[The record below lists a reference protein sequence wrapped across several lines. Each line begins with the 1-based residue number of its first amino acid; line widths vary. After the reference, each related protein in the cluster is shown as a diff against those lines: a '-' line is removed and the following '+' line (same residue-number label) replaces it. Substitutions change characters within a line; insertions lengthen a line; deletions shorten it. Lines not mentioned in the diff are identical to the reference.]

1 MGKQLVGTYHS
12 ELETIDAI
20 DGLKYQG
27 YQPTDITVIAQNQ
40 NAVPKVAARTGA
52 RVESGMPVNTLTGAM
67 MDSFFT
73 LMTGGMMSS
82 HSGLAAKLYEMGI
95 PEFMAKRCESEL
107 NKGKILVMVDT
118 NLVSS
123 SLTYSTGTDR
133 PNEADVQRQI
143 RLHEEQLAVTKE
155 RVQVGEVQ
163 LRKEIVEEQRTIL
176 VPLMREEIYVERRPV
191 VDGTGTFD
199 ATLMA
204 ENEMIRVP
212 IIEERIQVTKR
223 PIVVEEVIIGK
234 RKIQETQQVQDTI
247 RKEEAH
253 IERLAVPSVSE
264 TINTTNIL
272 TVTDNKEEGISI
284 GTVPVIQE
292 NQDIPN
298 LLTVPESKEDKALL
312 VPSSPSISQE
322 DREILDVANE
332 IINETK
338 ETVQETKEAVSDEQS
353 TPSAVQ
359 GKKNASISADN
370 KKGAAAVERSKATV
384 PSNKIMAISP
394 TNKEEESDNKH
405 ANAPVV
411 RENKNTTNQE
421 NKKEKD

>member
-82 HSGLAAKLYEMGI
+82 HSGPAAKFYEMGM
-95 PEFMAKRCESEL
+95 PDFTAKRCESEL

-143 RLHEEQLAVTKE
+143 CLHEEQLAVTKE

-176 VPLMREEIYVERRPV
+176 VPLVREEIYVERRPV
-191 VDGTGTFD
+191 VDGTFD

-298 LLTVPESKEDKALL
+298 LLTVLESKEDKALF
-312 VPSSPSISQE
+312 VPSSPSISRE

-353 TPSAVQ
+353 TLSAVQ

-370 KKGAAAVERSKATV
+370 RKGTAAVERSKATV

-394 TNKEEESDNKH
+394 TNKEEEIDNKR

-421 NKKEKD
+421 NKKEKE